1 MQHTIITIVDT
12 SVILHTERRREGKKY
27 AFKQSEIK
35 RLLELIRHAK
45 WVEDKYLQK

>member
-1 MQHTIITIVDT
+1 MNNATHDYYHRRYIY
-12 SVILHTERRREGKKY
+12 TERRREGKKY